1 MPIPRFVKY
10 LAAAA
15 WLAPSFAQ
23 QPAYQDPAAPL
34 EKRVDDLLG
43 RLTLEEKV
51 SQLMNDSAAID
62 RVGIPQYNWWNE
74 CLHGVARAGR
84 ATVFPETIGLAATWD
99 TGLLFRVSTAI
110 SDEARAKH
118 HEFVRHGQRN
128 IYQGLTFWTPNIN
141 LFRDPRWG
149 RGMETYGED
158 PYLTG
163 RMAVQ
168 FVRGLQGNDPKY
180 LKTVA
185 TPKHYAVHSGP
196 ESERHTFDA
205 VIDDRELF
213 DSYLPHF
220 ETAVKEGG
228 ALSVMCAYNSVD
240 GQPACANPRLL
251 TDILRKQWGF
261 QGYVVSDC
269 GAIGDIYQSHKFAG
283 TAPEGVALALK
294 AGTDLDCGTEYKN
307 LLPAVR
313 AGLVA
318 ESEIDQSVRR
328 LLTIRFRLGMFDPPA
343 MVKYAQIPYSVNDS
357 PAHRQLALE
366 TARKSIVLL
375 KNDGPA
381 LPLAKSLK
389 TIAVIGPNADDED
402 VLTGNYNG
410 TPSAP
415 VTPLAGIR
423 RKIGATAKVLYARGS
438 DLATNLPAFET
449 IPVSALLSTPAGSR
463 SVRRGKVEY
472 QAIGDGLQGEYY
484 ASCNF
489 DGKQHRT
496 RVQTWPAEEQ
506 TPNQVPKNV
515 APVFTHTDREVD
527 FRWWDK
533 APRADL
539 KDDDFGVRWTG
550 FLSAPVSGTYQL
562 GAFGTNAFEVYLDG
576 KLVAARNSIHEGTY
590 NYGAVELEAGKLYP
604 IRLDYHKYIG
614 DARIRLIWSR
624 PAGAAEREAALQAAR
639 QADAVVLVLGL
650 SPRLEG
656 EEMRVP
662 VEGFSGGDRV
672 DIGLPAAQQKL
683 MEEIAALGKPVVLVL
698 LNGSALAVNWA
709 RDHVPAIVEAWYPG
723 EAGGDAIADVLF
735 GDYNPAGRLPVTF
748 YRSADQLPAFTD
760 YRMAGR
766 TYRYFTGE
774 PLYPFGYGLSYTTFA
789 YRNLRLPGEAQ
800 AGAPVAVSVEVQ
812 NTGQTAGEE
821 VVELYVKH
829 IGAAVPAPLISL
841 EGFARVSLQ
850 PGESRVVNFTL
861 TPRQLSTVEAD
872 GHRLA
877 EPGTLVVSAGG
888 AQPGF
893 AGPLNPSTTG
903 VVTGSLRITGD
914 AKAVE

>member
-1 MPIPRFVKY
+1 
-10 LAAAA
+10 
-15 WLAPSFAQ
+15 
-23 QPAYQDPAAPL
+23 
-34 EKRVDDLLG
+34 
-43 RLTLEEKV
+43 
-51 SQLMNDSAAID
+51 
-62 RVGIPQYNWWNE
+62 
-74 CLHGVARAGR
+74 
-84 ATVFPETIGLAATWD
+84 
-99 TGLLFRVSTAI
+99 
-110 SDEARAKH
+110 
-118 HEFVRHGQRN
+118 
-128 IYQGLTFWTPNIN
+128 
-141 LFRDPRWG
+141 
-149 RGMETYGED
+149 
-158 PYLTG
+158 
-163 RMAVQ
+163 
-168 FVRGLQGNDPKY
+168 
-180 LKTVA
+180 
-185 TPKHYAVHSGP
+185 
-196 ESERHTFDA
+196 
-205 VIDDRELF
+205 
-213 DSYLPHF
+213 
-220 ETAVKEGG
+220 
-228 ALSVMCAYNSVD
+228 VD

-294 AGTDLDCGTEYKN
+294 AGTDLDCGTEYRN

-318 ESEIDQSVRR
+318 ESDIDRALRR
-328 LLTIRFRLGMFDPPA
+328 LLTIRFRLGIFDPPA
-343 MVKYAQIPYSVNDS
+343 MVKYARIPYSVNDS
-357 PAHRQLALE
+357 AAHRQLALE

-375 KNDGPA
+375 KNDGHA

-389 TIAVIGPNADDED
+389 TIAVIGPNADNED
-402 VLTGNYNG
+402 ALVGNYNG
-410 TPSAP
+410 VPSSP
-415 VTPLAGIR
+415 VTPLDGIR

-438 DLATNLPAFET
+438 DLAANMPSFET
-449 IPVSALLSTPAGSR
+449 IPSSALFT
-463 SVRRGKVEY
+463 
-472 QAIGDGLQGEYY
+472 GDGAGRANGLKAEYY
-484 ASCNF
+484 AASSF
-489 DGKQHRT
+489 DGKRYSS
-496 RVQTWPAEEQ
+496 RAQTWPDEEQ
-506 TPNQVPKNV
+506 TGAKPPAILQPL
-515 APVFTHTDREVD
+515 FTRTDAQVD
-527 FRWWDK
+527 FNWWDK

-539 KDDDFGVRWTG
+539 NADDFGVRWTG
-550 FLSAPVSGTYQL
+550 FLRAPASGPYQL
-562 GAFGTNAFEVYLDG
+562 GGYGRNAFEIYLDG
-576 KLVAARNSIHEGTY
+576 KLVTSHNSLHEAAYSY
-590 NYGAVELEAGKLYP
+590 AAVELEAGKLYS
-604 IRLDYHKYIG
+604 IRIDYHKYLG
-614 DARIRLIWSR
+614 DARMRLLWSR
-624 PAGAAEREAALQAAR
+624 PAGAEHEAALKAAR

-662 VEGFSGGDRV
+662 VEGFKGGDRI

-683 MEEIAALGKPVVLVL
+683 MEEIVALGKPVVLVL

-774 PLYPFGYGLSYTTFA
+774 PLYPFGYGLSYTNFA
-789 YRNLRLPGEAQ
+789 YRNLRLPSETR
-800 AGAPVAVSVEVQ
+800 AGDTVAVSVEVQ

-829 IGAAVPAPLISL
+829 VGAAVPAPLISL

-850 PGESRVVNFTL
+850 PGETRVVKFAL
-861 TPRQLSTVEAD
+861 APRQLSTVQAD
-872 GHRLA
+872 GARLA
-877 EPGTLVVSAGG
+877 EPGTLVISAGG

-893 AGPLNPSTTG
+893 AGPLSPSTTG